1 MPRAFLILVLAAG
14 LSACASTAT
23 DATAEGDDGVTAT
36 AEGDGVATTAEGDG
50 VATSAA
56 ETKKPKKRCRR
67 VKTTST
73 RLGSMR
79 ICKKL

>member
-1 MPRAFLILVLAAG
+1 MPRTFLILVLVAG

-23 DATAEGDDGVTAT
+23 DAT

>member
-1 MPRAFLILVLAAG
+1 MPRTFLILVLAAG

-23 DATAEGDDGVTAT
+23 DATAEGDGVATT
-36 AEGDGVATTAEGDG
+36 AEGDSVATTAEGDG

-56 ETKKPKKRCRR
+56 ETKQPKKRCRR

>member
-1 MPRAFLILVLAAG
+1 MPRTFLILVLAAG

-23 DATAEGDDGVTAT
+23 DATAEGDDGVTA
-36 AEGDGVATTAEGDG
+36 TAEGDG

>member
-1 MPRAFLILVLAAG
+1 MHRTFLILVLAAG
-14 LSACASTAT
+14 LSACASTAI
-23 DATAEGDDGVTAT
+23 DATAEGDSVAT
-36 AEGDGVATTAEGDG
+36 TPEGDGVATTA
-50 VATSAA
+50 A
-56 ETKKPKKRCRR
+56 ETKKKPKKRCRR

>member
-1 MPRAFLILVLAAG
+1 MPRTFLILVLAAG

-23 DATAEGDDGVTAT
+23 DATAEGDGI
-36 AEGDGVATTAEGDG
+36 ATT
-50 VATSAA
+50 VA

>member
-1 MPRAFLILVLAAG
+1 MHRTFLILVLAAG

-23 DATAEGDDGVTAT
+23 DATAEGDDAVTA
-36 AEGDGVATTAEGDG
+36 TAEGDG

-67 VKTTST
+67 VKVTGS
-73 RLGSMR
+73 RLGTR
-79 ICKKL
+79 VCKKLALRAA